1 MTMSPNDRGGGGDAR
16 PGADWR
22 QLQNQARNLANDAAD
37 VRRQLQ
43 QAGIAPKD
51 LTPVDDVVKALRELG
66 GDKALNNPK
75 GLQELYSAALDKFK
89 ALDFAIRKRLD
100 TSNEALYL
108 SGSEDVPE
116 SFRTLIQEYYRQLA
130 KKGGK

>member
-1 MTMSPNDRGGGGDAR
+1 MTSSPTDRGGGGDSR

-22 QLQNQARNLANDAAD
+22 QIQNSARNLANDAAD

-43 QAGIAPKD
+43 QAGVAQKD
-51 LTPVDDVVKALRELG
+51 LVPVDDILKALRDLG
-66 GDKALNNPK
+66 SDQGLRNPK
-75 GLQELYSAALDKFK
+75 GLQELYTAALDKFK

-100 TSNEALYL
+100 TSSEQLYL

-116 SFRTLIQEYYRQLA
+116 AFRTLIQEYYRQLA